1 MHRFRLSPRGLSCLC
16 AGRFRVG
23 RFRVGRFWTA
33 LWVLGLSW
41 ISAPV
46 DAVPAPPSAT
56 DASAAETGRFVATA
70 ESVTSLAGF
79 WRFQEGDDPAWADP
93 DFDDTSWTS
102 LKVPSA
108 WKSAGVGDARFG
120 WYRARIS
127 LEGKPSGGWGI
138 AFGRVFSAFELY
150 VDGRLVAHAG
160 ELPPNSVMCYDQ
172 LRVWPLA
179 GPSERAPSPETST
192 LETPPLEIPSLG
204 TSEVTLALRVY
215 SDPVDPGGG
224 GIVRGPI
231 EIGGHDTLLRRYAR
245 WDLDRLLLAAVFI
258 CAGLYHLYLYSWR
271 PQLKIYLWFGLFS
284 LAFSSYSLLISQW
297 RFVLSDDYAELK
309 RWEFIAAFLLVYM
322 SMRFVWLLLESS
334 LHWPMEL
341 YLSTHLLAVAV
352 CVLTPSLHHHLK
364 VLLWWLPWAILG
376 VIWMSYRVVRAWWAG
391 HPDGKAI
398 GLGFSITVV
407 TFIHDLFLAQG
418 WITGAALSTY
428 GFAAF
433 AATMAI
439 SLAGRFNRV
448 HRELDHL
455 RRGLEE
461 RVRERTLELEEARDA
476 AEHASL
482 TKSRFLAHMSH
493 EIRTPMNGVLGVMD
507 LLARTPLQPFQQ
519 RYLNLIRSSAEML
532 LRVINDVLDLSRI
545 ESGRVSILEE
555 AFDLHRLCDE
565 LAGLARLEAE
575 SKGLELRLRI
585 DPRVPRWVEGDPARL
600 RQVLGNLISN
610 AVKFT
615 EQGSVELAL
624 APLEMIRMSRRAAAP
639 APDDPAGSAATG
651 SDASN
656 GSTDSVAPGPIHPP
670 AETAST
676 SWFVKASPRSSG
688 GGEEPSRPGTW
699 IRFRIDDTGMG
710 MDEQTLA
717 RLFQPFEQ
725 GDSSTQRRFG
735 GTGLGLVIAQRV
747 VESAGGW
754 ITVKSTLGEGS
765 TFFVDLPL
773 SAVTEPAQPTDADT
787 LSLRRGARILLVED
801 DPVNRLVAA
810 SNLENLGA
818 EVTEAEDGESA
829 LELLASK
836 SFDLVFMD
844 CQLPGVDGYEATRR
858 WRNLEGPGQRL
869 PIFALTAHAV
879 DGERERCFAAGMDDF
894 LTKPL
899 RLEDLQRVLSPW
911 LEGSK
916 SDGLARTRG

>member
-1 MHRFRLSPRGLSCLC
+1 MHR
-16 AGRFRVG
+16 RFRISPVFSWSCFSG
-23 RFRVGRFWTA
+23 SCSSRSRFVHLIFG
-33 LWVLGLSW
+33 LWVVGSFLC
-41 ISAPV
+41 SALMGG
-46 DAVPAPPSAT
+46 AVPAKGPAT
-56 DASAAETGRFVATA
+56 EQPVREPGRFTATA
-70 ESVTSLAGF
+70 DSVTSLGGY
-79 WRFQEGDDPAWADP
+79 WRFQQGDDPAWADP
-93 DFDDTSWTS
+93 AFDDASWPG
-102 LKVPSA
+102 LEVPA
-108 WKSAGVGDARFG
+108 TWKSAGIGDARFG
-120 WYRARIS
+120 WYRIRVS
-127 LEGKPSGGWGI
+127 LEGRPAGGWGI

-150 VDGRLVAHAG
+150 ANGRLVAHAG
-160 ELPPNSVMCYDQ
+160 EFPPHSVLHYDQ
-172 LRVWPLA
+172 LRVWSLA
-179 GPSERAPSPETST
+179 EFSEGTGPPGSP
-192 LETPPLEIPSLG
+192 
-204 TSEVTLALRVY
+204 SEVTLALRVY

-224 GIVRGPI
+224 GVVRGPI

-245 WDLDRLLLAAVFI
+245 WDLDRLLLAAIFI

-297 RFVLSDDYAELK
+297 RFVLSDNYAELK

-322 SMRFVWLLLESS
+322 SMRFVWLLLESH

-341 YLSTHLLAVAV
+341 YLSTHLLAVVA

-364 VLLWWLPWAILG
+364 ILLWWLPWAILG
-376 VIWMSYRVVRAWWAG
+376 VIWMSYRVVRAWWMG
-391 HPDGKAI
+391 HPEGKAI

-418 WITGAALSTY
+418 WITGTALSTY

-461 RVRERTLELEEARDA
+461 RVQERTLELEEARDA

-507 LLARTPLQPFQQ
+507 LLARTQLQPLQQ
-519 RYLNLIRSSAEML
+519 RYLDLIRSSAEML

-545 ESGRVSILEE
+545 ESGRVTILEE
-555 AFDLHRLCDE
+555 AFDLYRLCDE
-565 LAGLARLEAE
+565 LTGLARLEAE
-575 SKGLELRLRI
+575 GKGLELSLRI
-585 DPRVPRWVEGDPARL
+585 DPRIPRWVEGDPARL

-615 EQGSVELAL
+615 DQGSVKVSL
-624 APLEMIRMSRRAAAP
+624 APLEMVRMSQQPSAPNAP
-639 APDDPAGSAATG
+639 ASAESTG
-651 SDASN
+651 AKSTEPTGSN
-656 GSTDSVAPGPIHPP
+656 GSTGSTDSGSDEDSAVLDAASPSVQ
-670 AETAST
+670 TAT
-676 SWFVKASPRSSG
+676 TPWVVKASPSSSD
-688 GGEEPSRPGTW
+688 EEVESSRTGAW

-710 MDEQTLA
+710 MDEKTLK

-754 ITVKSTLGEGS
+754 ITVRSTQGEGS

-773 SAVTEPAQPTDADT
+773 PATEEPVQSIDGGT
-787 LSLRRGARILLVED
+787 LTLRRGARILLVED
-801 DPVNRLVAA
+801 DPINRVVAA

-818 EVTEAEDGESA
+818 EVFEAEDGESA
-829 LELLASK
+829 LELLSSN

-858 WRNLEGPGQRL
+858 WRSLEGSDQHL

-879 DGERERCFAAGMDDF
+879 DGERERCLAAGMDDF

-899 RLEDLQRVLSPW
+899 RFEDLQRVLSPW
-911 LEGSK
+911 LEASQG
-916 SDGLARTRG
+916 DGATRVQV